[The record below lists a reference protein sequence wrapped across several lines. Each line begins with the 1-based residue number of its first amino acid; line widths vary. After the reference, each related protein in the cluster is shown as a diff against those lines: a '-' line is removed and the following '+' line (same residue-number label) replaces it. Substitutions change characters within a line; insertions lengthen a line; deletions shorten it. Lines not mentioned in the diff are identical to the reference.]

1 MDNKCY
7 ICYDTEGI
15 LKKTCINDKC
25 TAVTHTSCIQIQHKT
40 LIKCGVCQ
48 SRLRYYINRT
58 YSTII
63 KFLFLISNLILK
75 MSILL
80 NSSIE
85 LKNINNNIT
94 IKYILYDYDVTSLV
108 NYYLFSYSYI
118 ILFLF
123 FLFDYFI
130 HARFVL
136 YHPNKN
142 LLSLCISETIFFIL
156 CYILGYNL
164 CYLFYDQCMFLT
176 NKTFVIGLIFSL
188 SIVCI
193 LLIPYLILCYIF
205 PVINP

>member
-25 TAVTHTSCIQIQHKT
+25 TAVTHVSCIQIQHKT
-40 LIKCGVCQ
+40 SIKCGVCQ
-48 SRLRYYINRT
+48 SNLNYYINRT
-58 YSTII
+58 YSNFI

-75 MSILL
+75 MNILL

-85 LKNINNNIT
+85 LKNLNSNIT

-108 NYYLFSYSYI
+108 NYYLFNYAYI
-118 ILFLF
+118 TLFLF

-130 HARFVL
+130 HTRFVL
-136 YHPNKN
+136 YHPSKN
-142 LLSLCISETIFFIL
+142 LLSLCISEITFFMV
-156 CYILGYNL
+156 CYVLGYKI
-164 CYLFYDQCMFLT
+164 CYLFCDRCIFFT

-188 SIVCI
+188 SIVCVA
-193 LLIPYLILCYIF
+193 LIPYLILCYTF
-205 PVINP
+205 PAITF